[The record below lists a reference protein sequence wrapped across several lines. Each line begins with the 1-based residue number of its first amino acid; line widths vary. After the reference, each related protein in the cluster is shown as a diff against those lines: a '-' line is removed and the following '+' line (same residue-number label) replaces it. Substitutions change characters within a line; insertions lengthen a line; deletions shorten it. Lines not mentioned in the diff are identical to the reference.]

1 MARHP
6 IGPLEGMAPFL
17 TPEHARLAER
27 LMGLRDI
34 WSSQPEPVSD
44 DHARAAARP
53 LLRLLHAHNTF
64 APVAA
69 RDLRGICVTR
79 DMLAGVSPLA
89 DTLFAV
95 QALVALPLLAAG
107 TPAQQAQWLGRLL
120 EGEAI
125 GAFAMTEPGAGS
137 DVAAIT
143 TTARQDGDR
152 WVLDG
157 EKHLISNA
165 GIADVYLV
173 FAVTAPDQQR
183 QRLSAFLV
191 PADTPGLAFTGAQ
204 LTAAP
209 HPLGRIRLSD
219 CRVPAGAL
227 VGDAGM
233 GMAIGLGTL
242 DQMRPSVGA
251 AACGMAARALAAA
264 IKHTQSRSQFD
275 TTLASMPVVRDS
287 IARMATDLDAARL
300 LTYRAAWQADTMPG
314 RTTLESA
321 MAKSFATEAAQRIV
335 DQSLQLA
342 GGVGLLV
349 GHPLERLYR
358 AVRGLRIY
366 EGTTEIQRVAIA
378 RALLD
383 G

>member
-6 IGPLEGMAPFL
+6 LLPPGVPGPLEAVAAFL
-17 TPEHARLAER
+17 TPEHSRLAEA
-27 LMGLRDI
+27 LVGLRDLCA
-34 WSSQPEPVSD
+34 SQPEPESD
-44 DHARAAARP
+44 DHAREAARP
-53 LLRLLHAHNTF
+53 LLRLLHAHNAF

-79 DMLAGVSPLA
+79 ETLAGMSPLA

-95 QALVALPLLAAG
+95 QALVARPLRAAG
-107 TPAQQAQWLGRLL
+107 
-120 EGEAI
+120 EAT

-137 DVAAIT
+137 DVAAIA

-209 HPLGRIRLSD
+209 HPLGRIRLSG
-219 CRVPAGAL
+219 CRVQASAL
-227 VGDAGM
+227 LGEAGM
-233 GMAIGLGTL
+233 GMAIGLGAL

-251 AACGMAARALAAA
+251 AACGMAARALTAA

-275 TTLASMPVVRDS
+275 TTLASMPLVRDS

-300 LTYRAAWQADTMPG
+300 LTYRAAWQADTLPG
-314 RTTLESA
+314 RTTLASA